1 MAYEEMVTTSR
12 GTGVAYADLSTSQF
26 YAVKL
31 TANGME
37 LATAAKAID
46 GILQDNPL
54 AGKAGCYARD
64 GITKAAISASQAF
77 SVGALLEVDTGS
89 TLKATGSG
97 VIVAKALE
105 AVTSV
110 ATLTIIAVEIM
121 RNAPAATAF
130 S

>member
-1 MAYEEMVTTSR
+1 MAYDEMVTFSR

-77 SVGALLEVDTGS
+77 SVGQLLEVDSGS
-89 TLKATGSG
+89 TLKATSAG

-110 ATLTIIAVEIM
+110 TTVSIIAVEIL
-121 RNAPAATAF
+121 RNAPAGTAF
-130 S
+130 A

>member
-1 MAYEEMVTTSR
+1 MAYDEGVTFTR

-54 AGKAGCYARD
+54 AGKAGCYASD
-64 GITKAAISASQAF
+64 GVTKAAISASQTL
-77 SVGALLEVDTGS
+77 SVGALLQVDSGS
-89 TLKATGSG
+89 TLCASSGG

-110 ATLTIIAVEIM
+110 ATVSIIAVEIL
-121 RNAPAATAF
+121 RNAPAGTAF
-130 S
+130 A